1 MEFTNKM
8 KRNVIAPVMAFS
20 IGLTAF
26 ASFLP
31 TQTAYAMEQN
41 VKTAKYTVTADGLN
55 VRAQANTTAKVL
67 GILKKGSK
75 VDVVKVE
82 GKWATIAYEKNV
94 GYVSVDFIKKDGE
107 VVKPPTTPT
116 EKTTTYKVKATV
128 LNVRNAANTSGKI
141 LGTIKKDEK
150 VQVVKIEGKWATI
163 QYKSGIGYVSS
174 EFITKE
180 GEVVKPPTKPVEVNT
195 ALTVYKVSADVLNIR
210 SASSTTSTVMGTL
223 KQNDQIEVLRFEKGK
238 WGVIS
243 RGKNIVGYVSLD
255 HVMKMP
261 SIVSVKTE
269 GSLHTGPSEKEKVLT
284 SVVPN
289 QKVTIMGWKRDDKG
303 VYSQDW
309 AFVSY
314 QGFKGYVKTSNLDVK
329 L

>member
-8 KRNVIAPVMAFS
+8 KRNVLAPVMAFS

-26 ASFLP
+26 APFLP

-55 VRAQANTTAKVL
+55 VRAQANTTSKVL

-75 VDVVKVE
+75 VDVIKVE

-116 EKTTTYKVKATV
+116 EKTTTYKVTATV
-128 LNVRNAANTSGKI
+128 LNVRAANNTNAKV
-141 LGTIKKDEK
+141 LGMVKKDEK

-163 QYKSGIGYVSS
+163 QYKSGIGYVSA
-174 EFITKE
+174 EFITKD
-180 GEVVKPPTKPVEVNT
+180 GEVVKPPTKPIEVNT

-210 SASSTTSTVMGTL
+210 SKPSTTSPIIGTL
-223 KQNDQIEVLRFEKGK
+223 KQNDQIELLRFEQGK

-243 RGKNIVGYVSLD
+243 RGKEIVGYVSLD

-261 SIVSVKTE
+261 SIVNVKIK
-269 GSLHTGPSEKEKVLT
+269 GNLHTGPKETDKVLT
-284 SVVPN
+284 SVAPN
-289 QKVTIMGWKRDDKG
+289 EKVTIMGWKRDDKG
-303 VYSQDW
+303 LYSQDW
-309 AFVSY
+309 VFVSY